1 MTSESPAPSPP
12 RIKASHYFRDQLR
25 KISGLGVL
33 SLISGYFQAV
43 ALILIV
49 ALATAISRNTHHY
62 SKDLGP
68 VHLSASTGMLTV
80 IAAGSIVIAALLDA
94 GIAWYRAKMVAVWEL
109 RCRENL
115 IAEYLHTDY
124 PVQAAE
130 RLGTL
135 SMLLG
140 YATGGSTALGAIVT
154 ALEAGLTIVI
164 FVAFAFVI
172 DYRASLVLLGTLIVI
187 SVFLRPMMGR
197 SRGYSK
203 QLSAMNVD
211 YGREV
216 TETTRMARDVR
227 VFFAIGPVG
236 KRMTQISRGIAK
248 VRQKAAFVSSTTA
261 PAYQYIGLLMIVV
274 SLGIAQS
281 IHGLDFAKFSA
292 IALLLL
298 RSMTF
303 GQQLQGARQLFVSSM
318 PYVDLLEEMRAVYR
332 NHAMQDGTV
341 TLEGVDRL
349 DLDAVTYSYDGEA
362 NAVSDVTVSFEV
374 GEVVGIVG
382 PSGSG
387 KSTLSQL
394 ILRLREPTGGRVLVN
409 GTAATDYTLESWYR
423 HVSLVPQ
430 DPRLLHATVSENIAF
445 LDESITPEM
454 VVTAA
459 KAANVHEVI
468 ESLEHGY
475 DTLIGPAFRDLSGGQ
490 IQRIGI
496 ARALARGAKVLVLDE
511 PTSAL
516 DVHSEAIIQ
525 TTLEGMRG
533 HATVLI
539 IAHRLSTL
547 SICDRIL
554 VLRDGRVE
562 TLGTLADVSERSD
575 FFRRAI
581 DAGTLEVGVPEQP
594 TTVPLDDA

>member
-1 MTSESPAPSPP
+1 MKSVPK
-12 RIKASHYFRDQLR
+12 IKARRYFRDQYP
-25 KISGLGVL
+25 KIFRLGVVAVV
-33 SLISGYFQAV
+33 SAYFQA
-43 ALILIV
+43 AAFFFIV
-49 ALATAISRNTHHY
+49 PLATAISSNEHHF
-62 SKDLGP
+62 SRKLGP
-68 VHLSASTGMLTV
+68 VNLSTSTGTLALM
-80 IAAGSIVIAALLDA
+80 AAVAIVAAAFLDA
-94 GIAWYRAKMVAVWEL
+94 WIAWYQAKMVALWEF
-109 RCRENL
+109 RCREDL
-115 IAEYLHTDY
+115 IATFLHADY
-124 PVQAAE
+124 QVQATE

-135 SMLLG
+135 TTVVG
-140 YATGGSTALGAIVT
+140 YAMSGSVALGAIVS
-154 ALEAGLTIVI
+154 ALEAGLTIAI
-164 FVAFAFVI
+164 FVAGAILI
-172 DYRASLVLLGTLIVI
+172 DYRAALLLLATLVVI
-187 SVFLRPMMGR
+187 SVLLRPIMGR

-203 QLSAMNVD
+203 QLRSMTID
-211 YGREV
+211 YAEEV

-227 VFFAIGPVG
+227 VFYAIDRVG
-236 KRMTQISRGIAK
+236 KRIGDVSRQIAK

-261 PAYQYIGLLMIVV
+261 PAYQYIGLLMIVAA
-274 SLGIAQS
+274 LGVAQS
-281 IHGLDFAKFSA
+281 IHGLDVAKFGV

-303 GQQLQGARQLFVSSM
+303 GQQLQNARQSFVSSM
-318 PYVDLLEEMRAVYR
+318 PYLEQLEQTRAGYEANTTR
-332 NHAMQDGTV
+332 DGTV
-341 TLEGVDRL
+341 TLEGVERL
-349 DLDAVTYSYDGEA
+349 DLDGVSYSYDGETDA
-362 NAVSDVTVSFEV
+362 LSDVTVSFGI

-394 ILRLREPTGGRVLVN
+394 ILRLREPTSGRIL
-409 GTAATDYTLESWYR
+409 ADATSATEFTLASWYR

-445 LDESITPEM
+445 LDDTITQDM

-459 KAANVHEVI
+459 RAANVHEVI
-468 ESLEHGY
+468 LTLENGY
-475 DTLIGPAFRDLSGGQ
+475 DTLIGPAFRDLSGGE

-525 TTLEGMRG
+525 TTLETLRG
-533 HATVLI
+533 YATVLI

-562 TLGTLADVSERSD
+562 TLGTLADVSVQSA
-575 FFRRAI
+575 FFSRAL
-581 DAGTLEVGVPEQP
+581 DAGTLEVGAADRPAAGP
-594 TTVPLDDA
+594 RDDS

>member
-1 MTSESPAPSPP
+1 MTAAPPAPAPP
-12 RIKASHYFRDQLR
+12 QIKAKRYFRDQSR
-25 KISGLGVL
+25 KVFALGFV
-33 SLISGYFQAV
+33 SLVSGYFQA
-43 ALILIV
+43 AAFLFIV
-49 ALATAISRNTHHY
+49 PLATAISSNEHHFRR
-62 SKDLGP
+62 KLGP
-68 VHLSASTGMLTV
+68 VHISASTVTLAAL
-80 IAAGSIVIAALLDA
+80 AAGAIISAAFLDA
-94 GIAWYRAKMVAVWEL
+94 WIAWYRAKMVAVWEL
-109 RCRENL
+109 RCREAL
-115 IAEYLHTDY
+115 ISEYLDADY
-124 PVQAAE
+124 PIQAAE

-135 SMLLG
+135 STLLG

-154 ALEAGLTIVI
+154 GLEAALTIAV
-164 FVAFAFVI
+164 FVSFSIVI
-172 DYRASLVLLGTLIVI
+172 DYRAALILLLTLVVLSVLL
-187 SVFLRPMMGR
+187 RPFMGR
-197 SRGYSK
+197 TRAFSR
-203 QLSAMNVD
+203 QLSQMNVD

-227 VFFAIGPVG
+227 VFHANEQIRE
-236 KRMTQISRGIAK
+236 RMTEISLRIAK

-261 PAYQYIGLLMIVV
+261 PAYQYIGLLMIVA
-274 SLGIAQS
+274 SLGVAQS
-281 IHGLDFAKFSA
+281 IHGLDFAKFGV

-303 GQQLQGARQLFVSSM
+303 GQQLQAARQLFVSSM
-318 PYVDLLEEMRAVYR
+318 PYIDQLEEQRSVYR
-332 NHAMQDGTV
+332 SNAVHDGTV
-341 TLEGVDRL
+341 TLEGVDHL
-349 DLDAVTYSYDGEA
+349 DVEAVSYSYDGDA
-362 NAVSDVTVSFEV
+362 DALSGVTVSFEV

-394 ILRLREPTGGRVLVN
+394 ILRLREPTSGRILVN
-409 GTAATDYTLESWYR
+409 GTAATDYTLASWYR

-430 DPRLLHATVSENIAF
+430 DPRLFHATVSENIAF
-445 LDESITPEM
+445 LDPTITQEM
-454 VVTAA
+454 VVAA
-459 KAANVHEVI
+459 ARAANVHDVI

-496 ARALARGAKVLVLDE
+496 ARALARQAKVLVLDE

-525 TTLEGMRG
+525 STLEAMRG
-533 HATVLI
+533 QATVLI

-554 VLRDGRVE
+554 VLRDGKVE

-581 DAGTLEVGVPEQP
+581 DAGTLEVGVAEQS

>member
-1 MTSESPAPSPP
+1 MTSA
-12 RIKASHYFRDQLR
+12 RQVKAMRYFRDQSR
-25 KISGLGVL
+25 KIFILGVI
-33 SLISGYFQAV
+33 SIVSGYFQAT
-43 ALILIV
+43 ALFLIV
-49 ALATAISRNTHHY
+49 PLATTISSNKHQY
-62 SKDLGP
+62 SHKLGP
-68 VHLSASTGMLTV
+68 VHLSASTGSLALL
-80 IAAGSIVIAALLDA
+80 AAGAIVAAALLDTW
-94 GIAWYRAKMVAVWEL
+94 IAWYRAKMVAVWEL

-115 IAEYLHTDY
+115 VAEYLHTDY
-124 PVQAAE
+124 PIQATE

-135 SMLLG
+135 TTLLG
-140 YATGGSTALGAIVT
+140 YATGGSIALGAIVS
-154 ALEAGLTIVI
+154 ALEAGLTILI
-164 FVAFAFVI
+164 FVSGAILI
-172 DYRASLVLLGTLIVI
+172 DYRAALLLIATLVVI
-187 SVFLRPMMGR
+187 SVFLRPIMGR
-197 SRGYSK
+197 SRSYSK
-203 QLSAMNVD
+203 QLSAMSVD

-216 TETTRMARDVR
+216 TETTRMAREVR
-227 VFFAIGPVG
+227 VFYAIGPIG
-236 KRMTQISRGIAK
+236 QRMTAISRRIAK
-248 VRQKAAFVSSTTA
+248 ARQKAAFVSSTTA
-261 PAYQYIGLLMIVV
+261 PAYQYIGLLMIVAA
-274 SLGIAQS
+274 LGVAQS
-281 IHGLDFAKFSA
+281 IHGLDFAKFGV

-303 GQQLQGARQLFVSSM
+303 GQQLQSARQSFVASM
-318 PYVDLLEEMRAVYR
+318 PYVDELEQMRTVYQT
-332 NHAMQDGTV
+332 HAMTDGTV
-341 TLEGVDRL
+341 TLEGLERL
-349 DLDAVTYSYDGEA
+349 DLDGVSYSYDGEA
-362 NAVSDVTVSFEV
+362 DALSNVTVSFDV

-394 ILRLREPTGGRVLVN
+394 ILRLREPTSGRILVN
-409 GTAATDYTLESWYR
+409 DTASTDYTLASWYR

-445 LDESITPEM
+445 LDETITRDA
-454 VVTAA
+454 VVAA
-459 KAANVHEVI
+459 ARAANVHEVI

-516 DVHSEAIIQ
+516 DVNSEAIIQ

-554 VLRDGRVE
+554 VLCEGRVE
-562 TLGTLADVSERSD
+562 TMGTLADVSHRSA

-581 DAGTLEVGVPEQP
+581 DAGTLEVGVSEQP
-594 TTVPLDDA
+594 TTVPRDEA

>member
-1 MTSESPAPSPP
+1 MSAP
-12 RIKASHYFRDQLR
+12 RIKASRYFRDQYG
-25 KISGLGVL
+25 KIFALGAL
-33 SLISGYFQAV
+33 SFVSANFQAV
-43 ALILIV
+43 AFFLIV
-49 ALATAISRNTHHY
+49 PLATALSSNKHHV
-62 SKDLGP
+62 SKKLGP
-68 VHLSASTGMLTV
+68 IHLASSTGTL
-80 IAAGSIVIAALLDA
+80 ALLAALAIVAAAILDA
-94 GIAWYRAKMVAVWEL
+94 CIGWYRAKMVAQWEL
-109 RCRENL
+109 RSRESL
-115 IAEYLHTDY
+115 IDQYLHTDY
-124 PVQAAE
+124 PIQAAE

-135 SMLLG
+135 STLLG
-140 YATGGSTALGAIVT
+140 YATGGSTALGAIIS
-154 ALEAGLTIVI
+154 ALESGLTIVI
-164 FVAFAFVI
+164 FVAGAIVV
-172 DYRASLVLLGTLIVI
+172 DYRAALVLLGTLVVL
-187 SVFLRPMMGR
+187 SVMLRPAMSR
-197 SRGYSK
+197 SRVYSK
-203 QLSAMNVD
+203 RLSAMNVD

-227 VFFAIGPVG
+227 VFYALAPIG
-236 KRMTQISRGIAK
+236 KRMTEISRRIAK
-248 VRQKAAFVSSTTA
+248 VRQRAAFISGTTA
-261 PAYQYIGLLMIVV
+261 PAYQYVGLLMIVAA
-274 SLGIAQS
+274 LGVAQG
-281 IHGLDFAKFSA
+281 IHGLDFAKFGV

-298 RSMTF
+298 RSMTY
-303 GQQLQGARQLFVSSM
+303 GQQFQTARQTFMASM
-318 PYVDLLEEMRAVYR
+318 PYVDDLEQARTTYR
-332 NHAMQDGTV
+332 THALHDGTV
-341 TLEGVDRL
+341 TLEGVSRL
-349 DLDAVTYSYDGEA
+349 DFDAVSYSYDGETDA
-362 NAVSDVTVSFEV
+362 LSDVTVSFEV

-394 ILRLREPTGGRVLVN
+394 VLRLRDPTGGRILVN
-409 GTAATDYTLESWYR
+409 HTAATDYTLESWYR

-430 DPRLLHATVSENIAF
+430 DPRLLHATVSENISF
-445 LDESITPEM
+445 LDESITQEM
-454 VVTAA
+454 VVAA
-459 KAANVHEVI
+459 AQAANVHDVI
-468 ESLEHGY
+468 LSLDSGY
-475 DTLIGPAFRDLSGGQ
+475 DTLIGSAFRDLSGGQ

-562 TLGTLADVSERSD
+562 TLGTLAYVSENSD

-581 DAGTLEVGVPEQP
+581 DAGTLEIGVAEQP

>member
-1 MTSESPAPSPP
+1 MKSPSQ
-12 RIKASHYFRDQLR
+12 IKASRYFRDQSR
-25 KISGLGVL
+25 KIGALGVL
-33 SLISGYFQAV
+33 SLVSGYFQA
-43 ALILIV
+43 AAFFFIV
-49 ALATAISRNTHHY
+49 PLATAISSNKHHF
-62 SKDLGP
+62 SKPLGP
-68 VHLSASTGMLTV
+68 IHLSASTGTLALF
-80 IAAGSIVIAALLDA
+80 AAGAIVAAALLDA
-94 GIAWYRAKMVAVWEL
+94 LIAWYRAKMVALWEL
-109 RCRENL
+109 RCREQL
-115 IAEYLHTDY
+115 IAEYLHASY
-124 PVQAAE
+124 PIQASE

-135 SMLLG
+135 TTLLG
-140 YATGGSTALGAIVT
+140 YATGGSAALGAIISG
-154 ALEAGLTIVI
+154 LEAGLTIAI
-164 FVAFAFVI
+164 FVAGAIFI
-172 DYRASLVLLGTLIVI
+172 DYRAALILLGTLVAL
-187 SVFLRPMMGR
+187 SVMLRPMMGR

-203 QLSAMNVD
+203 QLSEMNVD

-227 VFFAIGPVG
+227 VFYALEPIE
-236 KRMTQISRGIAK
+236 RIMTEISGRIAK

-261 PAYQYIGLLMIVV
+261 PAYQYFGLLMIVA
-274 SLGIAQS
+274 SLGVAQS
-281 IHGLDFAKFSA
+281 IHGLDFAKFGV

-298 RSMTF
+298 RSMTY
-303 GQQLQGARQLFVSSM
+303 GQQLQSSRQVFVAGM
-318 PYVDLLEEMRAVYR
+318 PYVDLIEEQRAVYQSNATR
-332 NHAMQDGTV
+332 DGTI
-341 TLEGVDRL
+341 TLEGVDRIAL
-349 DLDAVTYSYDGEA
+349 DGVSYSYDGDEDA
-362 NAVSDVTVSFEV
+362 LTDVTISFEV

-394 ILRLREPTGGRVLVN
+394 VLRLREPTSGRILVN
-409 GTAATDYTLESWYR
+409 ETPASDYTLASWYR

-445 LDESITPEM
+445 LDATISQEM
-454 VVTAA
+454 VVEAA
-459 KAANVHEVI
+459 RAANVHDVI
-468 ESLEHGY
+468 ETLEHGY
-475 DTLIGPAFRDLSGGQ
+475 DTLIGQAFRDLSGGQ

-525 TTLEGMRG
+525 KTLEGMRG

-554 VLRDGRVE
+554 VLRDGKVE

-581 DAGTLEVGVPEQP
+581 EAGTLEVGVAEQP